1 MGIPKLGVKAGG
13 ALGLAVAVVGGG
25 IKHVRNRSGDVS
37 SRSAQLNLCAHCLV
51 LVTCN
56 ALSSLV
62 IVVSVL
68 ACQ

>member
-37 SRSAQLNLCAHCLV
+37 SRSAQLKLCAHCLG
-51 LVTCN
+51 LVTCKH
-56 ALSSLV
+56 
-62 IVVSVL
+62 
-68 ACQ
+68 